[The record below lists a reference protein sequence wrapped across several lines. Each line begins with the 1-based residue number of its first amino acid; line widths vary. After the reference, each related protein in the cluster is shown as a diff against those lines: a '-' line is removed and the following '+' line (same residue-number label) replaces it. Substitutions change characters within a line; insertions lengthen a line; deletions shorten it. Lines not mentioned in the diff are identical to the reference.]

1 MNDIRSS
8 VYAQK
13 VELLLRLIPIV
24 MEEGVFAIH
33 GGTAINLFLKDLPR
47 YSVDIDLTYIPLAD
61 RQTSLNDI
69 NLHLKTIADKAKKAF
84 KGMHVVPNFST
95 CKLLCEYRGKQV
107 KIEVNQTKRGIVG
120 GAVQSLP
127 LSEKAQEEFSLFCE
141 ANVVPLTQLYGGKIA
156 AALSRQHPRD
166 LFDVKYMDI
175 PLNDCREGLIFC
187 LLGSDRPIHESFAPS
202 LIDQHDAM
210 ENQFSGMTDIPFT
223 YEEFEETR
231 AKLVN
236 DASSGTASAGP
247 DHAAIVALREPVEK
261 VIASHAFM
269 AAVPSLDIVLTPNG
283 FRNRVEHE
291 CGSCLQEE
299 NRTVAG
305 LARSGARLQP
315 GTAAASVGQP

>member
-24 MEEGVFAIH
+24 MEEHVFAIH

-61 RQTSLNDI
+61 RQTSLDDI
-69 NLHLKTIADKAKKAF
+69 NLHLKTIADKAKKTF
-84 KGMHVVPNFST
+84 KGMYVVTNFST

-175 PLNDCREGLIFC
+175 PLSKCREGLIFC
-187 LLGSDRPIHESFAPS
+187 LLGSDRPIHESFAPR
-202 LIDQHDAM
+202 LIDQREAM
-210 ENQFSGMTDIPFT
+210 DNQFAGMTDIPFT
-223 YEEFEETR
+223 CEEFEDTR
-231 AKLVN
+231 TKLINDVKSLMTDADKKFLISFESGQPEWNGYEFEYFKDYPSVQWKLLNLKKLAKQN
-236 DASSGTASAGP
+236 SQ
-247 DHAAIVALREPVEK
+247 K
-261 VIASHAFM
+261 
-269 AAVPSLDIVLTPNG
+269 
-283 FRNRVEHE
+283 
-291 CGSCLQEE
+291 LQEE
-299 NRTVAG
+299 VEKLWNVFG
-305 LARSGARLQP
+305 ISYD
-315 GTAAASVGQP
+315 

>member
-1 MNDIRSS
+1 MNDNIKSS

-24 MEEGVFAIH
+24 MDEGAFAIH

-61 RQTSLNDI
+61 RKASLDDI
-69 NLHLKTIADKAKKAF
+69 NAHLKSICEKAKRAF
-84 KGMHVVPNFST
+84 KGMHIVPNFST

-120 GAVQSLP
+120 GDCLSIP
-127 LSEKAQEEFSLFCE
+127 LSEKAQSEFSLFCE
-141 ANVVPLTQLYGGKIA
+141 AKVVPLTQLYGGKIA

-175 PLNDCREGLIFC
+175 PLSECREGLIFF

-202 LIDQHDAM
+202 LIDQREAM
-210 ENQFSGMTDIPFT
+210 ENQFSGMAEIPFT

-231 AKLVN
+231 AKLISDVKSLMTEE
-236 DASSGTASAGP
+236 DKKFLISFESGQPEWGGYEFEYFKDYPSVQWKLLNLKKLAKQNPQKLSK
-247 DHAAIVALREPVEK
+247 EVEK
-261 VIASHAFM
+261 
-269 AAVPSLDIVLTPNG
+269 LNDIL
-283 FRNRVEHE
+283 
-291 CGSCLQEE
+291 
-299 NRTVAG
+299 
-305 LARSGARLQP
+305 
-315 GTAAASVGQP
+315 